1 MARAGAMNAVVLLAL
16 FGGLGDIMAE
26 IGRVLAGAGDGVA
39 GGGHQRNSQETG
51 DRNGF
56 ATNIFAHHR
65 FFLYLAPADAD
76 DSDD

>member
-39 GGGHQRNSQETG
+39 GGRHQRNGQETG

>member
-1 MARAGAMNAVVLLAL
+1 MARVGAIDAAALFIL
-16 FGGLGDIMAE
+16 FGGLGHIMAE

-65 FFLYLAPADAD
+65 IFLYLAPADAD
-76 DSDD
+76 GSDE